1 MITSYNVKGVGDT
14 LILILSNSEGQE
26 VEAVRKGDVAC
37 VTLKET
43 GKVVGWNIFSASHKL
58 TNLQGDGQVQLS
70 PSQITELNLAVKE
83 AGFDATFECDNAPK
97 FVVGFVKECE
107 KHQDSDHLNITK
119 IEVDNGE
126 ELQIVCGASNMV
138 QGLKVVVAKVGAM
151 MPDGMIIWPGELR
164 GVKSDGMVCSA
175 SELKLKNAPDKKGI
189 LELPET
195 SVVGTAFNFNLA
207 INE

>member
-14 LILILSNSEGQE
+14 LIIILSNSEGKE
-26 VEAVRKGDVAC
+26 VEAIRKGDVAC

-43 GKVVGWNIFSASHKL
+43 GDIVGWNIFSASHKI
-58 TNLQGDGQVQLS
+58 TNLVGDGQVQLS

-83 AGFDATFECDNAPK
+83 AGFDAEFTADNSPK

-119 IEVDNGE
+119 IIVDNEE
-126 ELQIVCGASNMV
+126 ELQIVCGAPNIA
-138 QGLKVVVAKVGAM
+138 QGMKVVVAKVGAM
-151 MPDGMIIWPGELR
+151 MPDGMLIWPGELR

-175 SELKLKNAPDKKGI
+175 RELGLENAPAKKGI

-195 SVVGTAFNFNLA
+195 AKVGKAFNFNIT